1 MKTTTHFEELR
12 QIKLSQ
18 FESLFLHNLHKSDD
32 NIMIVPTPD
41 EVEQKSTGNWYSN
54 MVMQSDLESKTI
66 SKIVQTGN
74 SNAFPSS
81 QHNPLFVQS

>member
-41 EVEQKSTGNWYSN
+41 EVEQKKYRKLVFKHGYA
-54 MVMQSDLESKTI
+54 I
-66 SKIVQTGN
+66 
-74 SNAFPSS
+74 
-81 QHNPLFVQS
+81 